1 MKNLLKE
8 PLCLRKQIH
17 KEETVTVIDTPDAVS
32 FSDWIALIPRDT
44 ELRRFICTDNGEA
57 VFRRIVQNIQ
67 KEITAITDSFP
78 PYEVAPM
85 KDFQKIEGLLLM
97 FVTMVFS
104 VFEDTSCLKEDRW
117 HLKKLHNFAL
127 FLGDFI
133 SKTEIPE
140 KQQAGPNSAM
150 VLCKF

>member
-8 PLCLRKQIH
+8 PLCLRHQMH
-17 KEETVTVIDTPDAVS
+17 KEETVTVIDTPDTVT
-32 FSDWIALIPRDT
+32 FSDWIALIPHDT
-44 ELRRFICTDNGEA
+44 ELRRFLCNDNGEA

-67 KEITAITDSFP
+67 QEITQITDSFP
-78 PYEVAPM
+78 PYEVAP
-85 KDFQKIEGLLLM
+85 KEDFQKIEGLLLM

-104 VFEDTSCLKEDRW
+104 VFEDSSCLKEHHW
-117 HLKKLHNFAL
+117 HLKQLHNFAL

-150 VLCKF
+150 VFCKF